1 MIRGVPVLRMG
12 KVREARAAALS
23 HCHAQE
29 PAMNQDQQKPED
41 QQAPAPQDLQPT
53 ADPKG
58 GLLLPAVQKVREAAA
73 RGG

>member
-1 MIRGVPVLRMG
+1 MED
-12 KVREARAAALS
+12 VREVRVAARS
-23 HCHAQE
+23 RRNTQE